1 MNPDDAPRCAVSQA
15 NWRFTCWQGT
25 KMLLPASLHIQMD
38 THGLR
43 LAPEMLNSLAPH
55 HKSERPLYS
64 AKAPGWHCSNSH
76 PISKWGTAVQ
86 HAVLA
91 QVKRR
96 PQGVSSPGLSSK
108 KNMWGEGERGREG
121 ERERET
127 CTVCMYVR
135 R

>member
-1 MNPDDAPRCAVSQA
+1 
-15 NWRFTCWQGT
+15 
-25 KMLLPASLHIQMD
+25 MLLPASLHIQMD
-38 THGLR
+38 THGLP
-43 LAPEMLNSLAPH
+43 LAPEMLNFLAPH

-108 KNMWGEGERGREG
+108 KNMWGEGEREREREGGREGGREG
-121 ERERET
+121 ERERERERGRERERDMY
-127 CTVCMYVR
+127 CLYVR
-135 R
+135 T